1 MQSRHSTQVIDFS
14 LTFHVYLLLTQK
26 KCEKIYIFELFEYL
40 NYRNYSIKRRT
51 SNIGANPVVRKKDI
65 ISAQPRVVNYNVCI
79 HLT

>member
-1 MQSRHSTQVIDFS
+1 MQSRHSTQMIDFS

-51 SNIGANPVVRKKDI
+51 SNIGANPVVRK
-65 ISAQPRVVNYNVCI
+65 RYNKRPASSS
-79 HLT
+79 

>member
-40 NYRNYSIKRRT
+40 NYRNYSI
-51 SNIGANPVVRKKDI
+51 
-65 ISAQPRVVNYNVCI
+65 
-79 HLT
+79 